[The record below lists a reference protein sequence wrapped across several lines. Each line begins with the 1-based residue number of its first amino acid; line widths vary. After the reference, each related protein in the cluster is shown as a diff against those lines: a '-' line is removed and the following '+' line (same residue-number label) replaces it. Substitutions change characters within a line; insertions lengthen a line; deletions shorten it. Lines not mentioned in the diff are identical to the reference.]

1 MCISIF
7 HQQEI
12 LLPNDLRDM
21 ARSDVKI
28 LNIGFSMSDKA
39 DNTEHVRS
47 LLRTCRALLDN
58 YRKSPSEFDLEDAF
72 FAVQD
77 ALIIASDPGVCEY
90 PPLATC
96 YLYKG
101 HVLWVMKRY
110 QEAQNAYRRASKT
123 LGNGPADRKASE
135 QAVSYVAEGD
145 QKVRDEKRKGGMWAE
160 TYDLDFPDIDSWIPC
175 LDDPRDEKPTNG
187 NFHYACPPIQNLK
200 ARRTPRID
208 VPEFPHR
215 PVQPTP
221 CYEAMIQ
228 ELAPPSPGA
237 RKLRRM
243 RGRQLDSIS
252 LRDD

>member
-1 MCISIF
+1 
-7 HQQEI
+7 
-12 LLPNDLRDM
+12 M
-21 ARSDVKI
+21 AGVNVKM

-47 LLRTCRALLDN
+47 LLRTCRALLDK
-58 YRKSPSEFDLEDAF
+58 YRKSPSEFDLDDAF

-101 HVLWVMKRY
+101 HVLWIMKKY

-135 QAVSYVAEGD
+135 QALSFAAVVD

-160 TYDLDFPDIDSWIPC
+160 TYDLDFPDIDSWIPS
-175 LDDPRDEKPTNG
+175 LDDSHDEKPTNSD
-187 NFHYACPPIQNLK
+187 FHYACPPIQK
-200 ARRTPRID
+200 VEARRTPRID
-208 VPEFPHR
+208 APEFPHR

-228 ELAPPSPGA
+228 ELVPSSPGT
-237 RKLRRM
+237 RKLRSM
-243 RGRQLDSIS
+243 RGRQIDSTS
-252 LRDD
+252 FHDH